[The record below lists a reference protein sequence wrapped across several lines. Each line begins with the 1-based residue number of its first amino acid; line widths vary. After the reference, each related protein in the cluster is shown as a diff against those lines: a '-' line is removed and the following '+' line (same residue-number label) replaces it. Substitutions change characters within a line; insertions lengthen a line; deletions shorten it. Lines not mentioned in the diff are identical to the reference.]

1 MERKN
6 MIKGGILIT
15 ATLALAI
22 GCKRGD
28 TIAPTP
34 RPVNEEE
41 LITSVLLTFISTADP
56 SDTFMLRWADPDGD
70 GGLPAVITADTLP
83 ATTDFSLSVR
93 VLNESVDPVEEITH
107 EIEEEGSAHQFFFIR
122 TGAAPLVTYAD
133 ADENGAP
140 IGLLGLAETTASGT
154 GSLTVI
160 LRHMPDKA
168 ASGVSGGDITN
179 AGGETDLE
187 VVFQVEV
194 R

>member
-1 MERKN
+1 MN

-15 ATLALAI
+15 AALALAT
-22 GCKRGD
+22 GCERGD
-28 TIAPTP
+28 TIAPAP
-34 RPVNEEE
+34 QPVNEEE

-56 SDTFMLRWADPDGD
+56 SDTFLLRWADPDGD
-70 GGLPAVITADTLP
+70 GGLPSVITADTLP
-83 ATTDFSLSVR
+83 AASDFRLSVR
-93 VLNESVDPVEEITH
+93 VLNESVGPVEDITH
-107 EIEEEGSAHQFFFIR
+107 EIEAEGIAHQFFFIR
-122 TGAAPLVTYAD
+122 TGAAPMVTYAD
-133 ADENGAP
+133 ADVNGAP
-140 IGLLGLAETTASGT
+140 IGLLGLAGTTASGT

-168 ASGVSGGDITN
+168 GSGVSGGDITN